1 MGFWMILSPMD
12 SHAQGGQ
19 AAFVASNWERSATL
33 WGPVM
38 SHEAP
43 AVEFVWAKH
52 IHVR

>member
-1 MGFWMILSPMD
+1 
-12 SHAQGGQ
+12 
-19 AAFVASNWERSATL
+19 L